1 MRPLTI
7 KQRLFVDYYLGIS
20 AGNGVDA
27 ARRAGYRGSPTVLH
41 AIGTENLRKPAIHAA
56 ITDALKKSAMQR
68 DEWLARL
75 SSLARREPEREDPIG
90 ALQLLGRYY
99 GWLNRHDR
107 RVERLKVELLRQK
120 LEGGKDQFNLA
131 DEVAEAERIALERIN
146 ERDTEKEK

>member
-1 MRPLTI
+1 VRPLTI
-7 KQRLFVDYYLGIS
+7 KQRLFVDYYLGVS
-20 AGNGVDA
+20 KGNGVDA
-27 ARRAGYRGSPTVLH
+27 ARKAGYRGSPNTLH
-41 AIGTENLRKPAIHAA
+41 AVAAENLRKPTIKAA

-75 SSLARREPEREDPIG
+75 SALARREPEREDPVG

-107 RVERLKVELLRQK
+107 RVEKLKVELLRQK

-131 DEVAEAERIALERIN
+131 DEVAEAERIAIERIN
-146 ERDTEKEK
+146 ERDKE

>member
-1 MRPLTI
+1 VRPLTI

-27 ARRAGYRGSPTVLH
+27 ARRAGYRGSPNVLH
-41 AIGTENLRKPAIHAA
+41 VIACDNLRKPTIKAA
-56 ITDALKKSAMQR
+56 IADALKKSAMQR
-68 DEWLARL
+68 DEWLSRL
-75 SSLARREPEREDPIG
+75 STLARQEPDRADPVG

-107 RVERLKVELLRQK
+107 RVEKLKVELLRQK